1 MILKHQSGEKRSF
14 VPTLRLAQHSTIG
27 RPVRRFDANC
37 SPIRQEKSMPIDS
50 PAARIDLAAGRPAV
64 LERARGTRVEC
75 LDGTLWITQDG
86 DNRDIVLPAGSAFV
100 VDRDTRV
107 LVSAVDMARFAL
119 RLASAG
125 GVAVRLPS

>member
-1 MILKHQSGEKRSF
+1 
-14 VPTLRLAQHSTIG
+14 
-27 RPVRRFDANC
+27 
-37 SPIRQEKSMPIDS
+37 MPIDS